1 MWLSCLKEQ
10 WEPWIGEVLPLER
23 DPTNPEESN
32 AVTVNNASGTVG
44 HVPFNL
50 ASVMSAFQ
58 RKSTNKRMIDV
69 AGNKFDPGACYELE
83 IPYKYHF
90 FGSTLYIER
99 LKIIVDKQHSDVLL

>member
-23 DPTNPEESN
+23 DPTNPTNPEESN

-50 ASVMSAFQ
+50 ALVMSAFL
-58 RKSTNKRMIDV
+58 RKSTNKRMV
-69 AGNKFDPGACYELE
+69 
-83 IPYKYHF
+83 
-90 FGSTLYIER
+90 
-99 LKIIVDKQHSDVLL
+99 